1 MGVIDTDDLPLNVSR
16 ELQKNKKIES
26 IKGGCVKKSAL
37 SMIENL
43 AKKTDVYNDFWSNFG
58 SVLKEGI
65 VEDSVNKEKLSK
77 LLRYESSQTENG
89 EMTNLKDY
97 VSRMEEGQDVI
108 YFSYSGLDS
117 CSAKEPSSRI
127 F

>member
-1 MGVIDTDDLPLNVSR
+1 M
-16 ELQKNKKIES
+16 
-26 IKGGCVKKSAL
+26 
-37 SMIENL
+37 
-43 AKKTDVYNDFWSNFG
+43 
-58 SVLKEGI
+58 LKEGI

-108 YFSYSGLDS
+108 YFLTADS
-117 CSAKEPSSRI
+117 IHAARRALI
-127 F
+127 